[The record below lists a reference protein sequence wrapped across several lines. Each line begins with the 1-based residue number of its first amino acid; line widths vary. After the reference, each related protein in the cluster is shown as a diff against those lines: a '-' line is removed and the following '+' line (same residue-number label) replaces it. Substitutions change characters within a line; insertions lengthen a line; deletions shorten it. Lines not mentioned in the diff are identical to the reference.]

1 MKVTNVRKAAV
12 TILDKKGKHQTIQSG
27 KTVEIDI
34 PKNHPFLA
42 AGYLC
47 AKAHLTE
54 IPASLQIDAKEL
66 QSLRDQVA
74 SLKAE
79 NQEQASLIESL
90 KLEIATSADQQ
101 SNKG

>member
-1 MKVTNVRKAAV
+1 MKVTNIRQAAV

-27 KTVEIDI
+27 ETVEIDI
-34 PKNHPFLA
+34 PKSHTFLT

-54 IPASLQIDAKEL
+54 IPASVQIDAKEM
-66 QSLRDQVA
+66 QALRNQVVA
-74 SLKAE
+74 LKAE
-79 NQEQASLIESL
+79 VQDQASLIESL
-90 KLEIATSADQQ
+90 KTEIASADQQ